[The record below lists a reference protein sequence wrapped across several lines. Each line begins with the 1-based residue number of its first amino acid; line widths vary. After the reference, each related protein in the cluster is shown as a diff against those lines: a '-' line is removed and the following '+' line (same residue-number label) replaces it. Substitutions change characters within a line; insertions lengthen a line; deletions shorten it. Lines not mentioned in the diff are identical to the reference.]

1 MNYLFKN
8 LIIIFT
14 LSPCFFW
21 SQPTVQINDS
31 DWIVNSSNGACD
43 CSNDFNNG
51 SFLNFFDSG
60 GSTGSYNSNETEVIT
75 LCPDGSGSKMV
86 VAFGINAGYT

>member
-51 SFLNFFDSG
+51 SFLNFFDTG
-60 GSTGSYNSNETEVIT
+60 GSTGSYNSNEPE
-75 LCPDGSGSKMV
+75 
-86 VAFGINAGYT
+86 